1 MTIKKEEGF
10 DGERR
15 IIVPPVVVEQYQAN
29 PISRYF
35 NITDI
40 GYYPKA
46 MHHFCKRIQGC
57 REHILIH
64 CVDGKG
70 VVIVDGQ
77 RHHIAVNEYILIPA
91 EKKHFYKADERF
103 PWTIY
108 WMHFSGMQADIIAD
122 RIYGKVLKQNN
133 TLILSE
139 QHITLFNKM
148 YNQLLQ
154 GYGKD
159 IFEFIALTLPYFL
172 GGYLFSEKFSNVNE
186 VSENDVVEKSIAFL
200 KANLNK
206 KITLSDIANH
216 VYLSVSHF
224 SKLFK
229 NKTGYS
235 PIEYL
240 NHLKIQR
247 ACHLLQFSDKRI
259 SEISLDIGFDDQ
271 YYFSRLFKEH
281 MNVSPTVYRNSLEQ
295 KTYKEEIVH

>member
-1 MTIKKEEGF
+1 MTMILKKEEGF

-15 IIVPPVVVEQYQAN
+15 IIVPPVVVEQYKAN
-29 PISRYF
+29 PISNSF

-46 MHHFCKRIQGC
+46 MHHFCKRTRGC

-70 VVIVDGQ
+70 AVIVDGQ
-77 RHHIAVNEYILIPA
+77 RHHLAVNEFILIPA
-91 EKKHFYKADERF
+91 EKKHFYKADEHF

-108 WMHFSGMQADIIAD
+108 WMHFGGTQAPVVAD

-133 TLILSE
+133 TLIMGE
-139 QHITLFNKM
+139 QHIELFNRM
-148 YNQLLQ
+148 YNLLLQ
-154 GYGKD
+154 GYAKEN
-159 IFEFIALTLPYFL
+159 FEFIALSLPYFL
-172 GGYLFSEKFSNVNE
+172 SGYLFSEKFND
-186 VSENDVVEKSIAFL
+186 VSGLAEHDVVEKAIAFL
-200 KANLNK
+200 KANLSR
-206 KITLSDIANH
+206 KITLTDISSH
-216 VYLSVSHF
+216 VCLSVSHF

-229 NKTGYS
+229 HKTGYS

-259 SEISLDIGFDDQ
+259 SEISLEIGFDDQ

-281 MNVSPTVYRNSLEQ
+281 MTVSPTVYRNNLEQ
-295 KTYKEEIVH
+295 RA